1 LIAAEDGSWLE
12 RRVGDDPIALARE
25 LLAAQEASVA

>member
-12 RRVGDDPIALARE
+12 RRTDEDPTALGRE
-25 LLAAQEASVA
+25 LASLER